1 MKTSRNSWFW
11 VMVSVACLIF
21 GLVCDY
27 YSQTFEMTFENRVLP
42 PDKTGNPVT
51 IPLIK
56 IPQSSAWERVASN
69 VFYAVG
75 ISMFVSVV
83 VMTRFEEVRREQQE
97 ENLRNL
103 RAKIQEDVLE
113 ATMGK
118 FIPPEIVAVVKRD
131 ILEQPL
137 VTRRI
142 IWNLDFTLSGEKI
155 ILVTTAFH
163 EILNTRATEHTE
175 QKKIIN
181 RPNEQ
186 GGLESLTVK
195 VAGSELVNFNKS
207 EGLENLETDK
217 DGSFVITYPLKIP
230 AGQMA
235 ELQSRFIDYYTLP
248 AVDTLFTTLPTQELE
263 INVRFPPELG
273 FNMVSFATTP
283 LECYYSDEARRN
295 YRFNGSLL
303 PCQGVTYSLTENR
316 RSAEPGEPAP
326 AGPPV
331 PATDGL
337 TVETGFDA
345 SCESNNAGAA

>member
-1 MKTSRNSWFW
+1 
-11 VMVSVACLIF
+11 MVSVGFLIG

-27 YSQTFEMTFENRVLP
+27 YSETFEMTFENRVLP
-42 PDKTGNPVT
+42 PDKAGNPVT
-51 IPLIK
+51 IPLVK
-56 IPQSSAWERVASN
+56 IPQSAAWERVASN
-69 VFYAVG
+69 VLYAVG

-83 VMTRFEEVRREQQE
+83 VMTRFEEVRRQQQE
-97 ENLRNL
+97 ENLQNL

-142 IWNLDFTLSGEKI
+142 TWNLDFTRSGEKI

-175 QKKIIN
+175 EKKIIN

-195 VAGSELVNFNKS
+195 VAGSEVVNFKK
-207 EGLENLETDK
+207 GQALEKLQTDK
-217 DGSFVITYPLKIP
+217 EGSCVITYPLKIP

-235 ELQSRFIDYYTLP
+235 ELQSRFIDYYSLP
-248 AVDTLFTTLPTQELE
+248 AIDTLFTTLPTQELE

-283 LECYYSDEARRN
+283 LECYYSDDARRN

-303 PCQGVTYSLTENR
+303 PCQGVTYSLTENAR
-316 RSAEPGEPAP
+316 AREQSETVPV
-326 AGPPV
+326 GPPA

-337 TVETGFDA
+337 TVETGFVA
-345 SCESNNAGAA
+345 SCESRDAGAA